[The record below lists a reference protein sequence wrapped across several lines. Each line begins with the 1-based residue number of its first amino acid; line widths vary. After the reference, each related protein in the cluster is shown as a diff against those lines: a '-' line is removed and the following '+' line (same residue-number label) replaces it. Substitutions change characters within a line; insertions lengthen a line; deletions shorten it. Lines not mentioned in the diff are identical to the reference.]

1 MITDKLSNSKANP
14 SIRST
19 GMSPPKWDGQFN
31 NFYSWRLQ
39 FELYLKSATI
49 DKDEDQLMFLLHKP
63 VLPPRVTSSI
73 QSCTTMIGPNGVW
86 DRLEEKI
93 PKSAVIKEIIS
104 EMEAIRP
111 IRQKT
116 AALETRAVLDRL
128 SDFAR
133 RITEVG
139 KETEL
144 YSPTVVR
151 IVSSKLEPELYYEFE
166 RWMRR
171 DHPTEKLSVTRIVEF
186 LRAETEARERIAP
199 TMFKPEAKWRTP
211 SLNHFTG
218 AGPSTTVRH
227 QTRTANMVYSD
238 PCMLGCGV
246 HHKFV
251 DCPVFQR
258 QQPWQRRETMKT
270 ARRCYTCFCRHKS
283 NECKKTKQCSDCG
296 GRHNRMLNCIGTNPP
311 VRGTSMNAPSI
322 EHLFSTS
329 QMNPESTSFIEDRL
343 Q

>member
-19 GMSPPKWDGQFN
+19 GMSLPKWDGQFK

-49 DKDEDQLMFLLHKP
+49 DKDEDQLMFLLHTP

-139 KETEL
+139 KESEL

-151 IVSSKLEPELYYEFE
+151 TVLADRGQNCTRRPWSELYSPTVV
-166 RWMRR
+166 RTVLA
-171 DHPTEKLSVTRIVEF
+171 DHGPNCQQQ
-186 LRAETEARERIAP
+186 A
-199 TMFKPEAKWRTP
+199 
-211 SLNHFTG
+211 G
-218 AGPSTTVRH
+218 A
-227 QTRTANMVYSD
+227 
-238 PCMLGCGV
+238 
-246 HHKFV
+246 
-251 DCPVFQR
+251 
-258 QQPWQRRETMKT
+258 
-270 ARRCYTCFCRHKS
+270 
-283 NECKKTKQCSDCG
+283 
-296 GRHNRMLNCIGTNPP
+296 
-311 VRGTSMNAPSI
+311 
-322 EHLFSTS
+322 
-329 QMNPESTSFIEDRL
+329 
-343 Q
+343 